1 MAVWTRTR
9 MSYSVRMLF
18 SRALALVD
26 VVIDA
31 GDDDVTFLGFNNNA
45 VSMMNRWSRNKSDK
59 IFKAS
64 IKTSYSVLQ
73 YDENEFQILSVEDMT
88 FKTSPPFLHRI
99 IRILFE
105 RNDQNFVTNVR
116 STCWFWCL
124 VLRIFDYL
132 VSGWDNKKRLKRD
145 LRVFPRISMRRTDL
159 GLFTI
164 RVSHASIREKI

>member
-1 MAVWTRTR
+1 
-9 MSYSVRMLF
+9 MLF
-18 SRALALVD
+18 LWWIGEVETRAIRYLKHRLKQA
-26 VVIDA
+26 IQ
-31 GDDDVTFLGFNNNA
+31 FFNT
-45 VSMMNRWSRNKSDK
+45 V
-59 IFKAS
+59 
-64 IKTSYSVLQ
+64 
-73 YDENEFQILSVEDMT
+73 DENKFQILSVEDMT